1 MILPDSES
9 LDHALFLLFIILEE
23 VPNDSA
29 NLFLIKIT
37 VIKPSFGHYH
47 SLGQNTFPTDPMYHF
62 S

>member
-29 NLFLIKIT
+29 NLFLIKIRVLIWT
-37 VIKPSFGHYH
+37 AIKKSFI
-47 SLGQNTFPTDPMYHF
+47 
-62 S
+62 